1 MRHKHLYVIRK
12 SSYTLEVKIEDASFY
27 TVFRNFLLTSNC
39 IRYRYLVIFSP
50 EFNFSSG
57 CLEMRTI
64 FSDPYS
70 NV

>member
-1 MRHKHLYVIRK
+1 MRHKRIYVIRK
-12 SSYTLEVKIEDASFY
+12 SSYTLEVKIKDASFY
-27 TVFRNFLLTSNC
+27 TVFPNFLLASHCT
-39 IRYRYLVIFSP
+39 RYRYLVIFFP